1 MHRPRAADTCCPRLI
16 PETFYSTSARLNALS
31 RRVICAKRNIHRVL
45 EFSSDAKCILTPRRN
60 VVPHEWTNVG
70 GRSHIHERGGGKST
84 ARTST
89 PGSVIILFANQQ
101 SKYPKSTM
109 NARHEVE
116 CSRPCSRSPAHR
128 SSCIADEFL
137 ECHNFRMVAR
147 GELPLGRD
155 SRGEAMCRY
164 EEQHSQR
171 IFSFVLRNAATFPA
185 RRRFSPPSFFSV
197 LRALVTRTPRRVQVT
212 TGSPAALTET
222 MIPLP
227 SDLSLLVSI
236 YLRHTPAE
244 VLCAR
249 DIKFLTAVFLTGS
262 SLSLYTRWSLLNF
275 PRIKCN

>member
-16 PETFYSTSARLNALS
+16 PETFYLTSARLNALS

-70 GRSHIHERGGGKST
+70 GRSHIHERGGGKS

-89 PGSVIILFANQQ
+89 PGSIIILFANQQ

-116 CSRPCSRSPAHR
+116 CSRDCSRSPAHR
-128 SSCIADEFL
+128 SSRIADEFL

-164 EEQHSQR
+164 ARSSTR
-171 IFSFVLRNAATFPA
+171 SASFPSFSGT
-185 RRRFSPPSFFSV
+185 RRRFPRVVVSLPRHFFPSSVPSSHEPPDAF
-197 LRALVTRTPRRVQVT
+197 R
-212 TGSPAALTET
+212 
-222 MIPLP
+222 
-227 SDLSLLVSI
+227 
-236 YLRHTPAE
+236 
-244 VLCAR
+244 
-249 DIKFLTAVFLTGS
+249 
-262 SLSLYTRWSLLNF
+262 
-275 PRIKCN
+275 